1 MKFIILKENLNQ
13 GLNFINRVAN
23 KNLTLPILNNI
34 LISVEKNFLNLSS
47 TDLELGIK
55 YWCLIKTEREGKTT
69 VPSKVLSSFISLLP
83 EDKIYIELKNQALNI
98 TCQNYQTKIKG
109 LSAEEFPIIPKIEN
123 NNFIEL
129 NCRVFCDG
137 LSRVADFAALNQNR
151 PELSGIYFNFRKDR
165 LTLVTTDSFRLAEKT
180 LFFKEK
186 TDQEFSFILPQK
198 SARETINILSEKEG
212 NLRFY
217 FSQNQVLF
225 EYLMTETPHPQVQI
239 ISRVIDGEYP
249 DYQEIIPKK
258 YEAQATLSKEKLLNH
273 IKAASIFSGK
283 TNEVKIKLNPQKDG
297 VEIFS
302 QNPELGENQSFL
314 QGQIKYSSDPKEMDI
329 SFNHRFLIDGLL
341 NIKEPEV
348 IFELN
353 GEDGPAALKPKTDF
367 SYVYIA
373 MPIKSA

>member
-13 GLNFINRVAN
+13 GLNFINRIAG

-34 LISVEKNFLNLSS
+34 LISAEKNFLNLSA

-55 YWCLIKTEREGKTT
+55 YWALIKMEKEGKIT
-69 VPSKVLSSFISLLP
+69 VPAKILSAFINLLP
-83 EDKIYIELKNQALNI
+83 EDKINIELKNQTLNI
-98 TCQNYQTKIKG
+98 ICQDYQTKIKG

-123 NNFIEL
+123 DNFIEL

-137 LSRVADFAALNQNR
+137 LSSVVDFAVLNQNR
-151 PELSGIYFNFRKDR
+151 PELSGIYFNFRKDA
-165 LTLVTTDSFRLAEKT
+165 LCLVTTDSFRLAEKL

-186 TDQEFSFILPQK
+186 TNQEFSFILPQK
-198 SARETINILSEKEG
+198 SVREIINILSGKEG
-212 NLRFY
+212 NLKFY

-225 EYLMTETPHPQVQI
+225 EYLMTETAHPQIQI
-239 ISRVIDGEYP
+239 VSRVIDGEYP
-249 DYQEIIPKK
+249 DYQGIIPKK
-258 YEAQATLSKEKLLNH
+258 YEAQIILPKEKLLNH
-273 IKAASIFSGK
+273 IKTASIFSGK
-283 TNEVKIKLNPQKDG
+283 TNEVKIRLNPQKEG
-297 VEIFS
+297 IEIFS

-314 QGQIKYSSDPKEMDI
+314 QGQVKYNSAPKEMEV

-353 GEDGPAALKPKTDF
+353 NEDGPAALKPKTDS
-367 SYVYIA
+367 SYVYIV
-373 MPIKSA
+373 MPIKSV